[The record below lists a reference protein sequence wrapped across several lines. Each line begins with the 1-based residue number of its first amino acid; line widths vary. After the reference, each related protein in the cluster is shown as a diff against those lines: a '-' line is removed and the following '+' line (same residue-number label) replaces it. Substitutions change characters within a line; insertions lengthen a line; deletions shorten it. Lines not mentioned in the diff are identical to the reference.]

1 MARDHTIRPPRRHQ
15 DSRSSASSRSNQSS
29 QISRTP
35 ASTSNS
41 RASSKRAASNAPSGP
56 SRPREQVRRGP
67 FPDTST
73 DTPSEARNEAE
84 ENDDTLIEVIM
95 AVDLTPRGTV
105 GCCYYVARDEKLYF
119 MEDIQCGNVDVIEAL
134 RTFIEPTV
142 ILVSTKI
149 DDKVIERF
157 DPEAA
162 NADYAHSDNDQFR
175 LPFLLEVRPPNEFTY
190 EVGKN
195 KLVSLRLGQ
204 EHGTR
209 VSFRIPG
216 EIVPMDHLDEEG
228 TIGQQGQLLRL
239 AGWIDLESRSTV
251 GCAGALVS
259 YLQRRRAVAYLPGDR
274 AAYLMFRI
282 ATFEMFSL
290 RETMFINVDTLHSL
304 QIMGAESHPHS
315 HNKGPTKTSSGEKEG
330 LSVYGLFHHLART
343 PQGRFLLRQ
352 QFLRPSLNLDVINE
366 RLSALGVFTR
376 PDNDPPLQSLVQ
388 SLKSVGN
395 MRVMMVNLRKGVGGS
410 TKGARGFSKSIWT
423 SIRAFVFYALKIK
436 DTLLDVIRGET
447 LAIRNKTEEG
457 RTIIIPGVDEEL
469 DQMKHTLDSLDDFLN
484 RVARKLSEKM
494 PSDIRATLNVIYFP
508 QIGFLCTTPV
518 DQVTGNAVYD
528 GTFDSPW
535 ERMFST
541 EEQVYFKNSE
551 TREMDDHFGDVYGII
566 SDREIEISHEL
577 AQFLLQYEEM
587 LTSCSDTCGELD
599 SLLALAQGAK
609 IYKLCRP
616 RMTRE
621 NVVRIEGGRHIL
633 QELTVPSFVAN
644 DTYLRGGEG
653 DGSFGEADE
662 SCGTITET
670 LTSSAARHA
679 NEHKDSPSMLVLTG
693 PNYSGKSV
701 YLKQVA
707 LIIGLTDKILSRVTT
722 RETVSRAQSAF
733 MIDLQQISLALSL
746 ATRRSLLII
755 DEFGKGTESSDGAGL
770 ACAVMEHLLRLGS
783 ERPKVIGA
791 THFHEIFEMGLLKPR
806 PALAFGHMEVRIDV
820 EASEVSDQITY
831 LYNFREG
838 RSTSSFGTCCAAMN
852 GVPPV
857 IVQRAENL
865 ILLSMRGEDLV
876 AACCQM
882 PEDEAAELEE
892 AEQIA
897 RDFLE
902 ADLYQDPKATLADI
916 LTVSTTTGSRNC
928 EKKIDGLDDRLTNI
942 EHALASIASKLENNQ
957 TPSASGKSVGQIRRP
972 QSRLF
977 DSIVVPAVKTPAHF
991 EGKTGNNTQSDYVR
1005 NLLVQVVGETPSVG
1019 QNAEVKAALT
1029 AMEELV
1035 TRHNHDIALTT
1046 SLNQSLLDPSLAGVD
1061 IGTLGRP
1068 PWEVVTSVL
1077 DKALKAPNLMFANL
1091 SSMLKLETLCEIIE
1105 DAYFHPTTCGT
1116 ARRLLA
1122 YGVLFNLFTWFSMTP
1137 WSGIDRK
1144 TLKEYALLA
1153 RKHMEIALS
1162 QLGMFYSATYENAVA
1177 LCVGTACAIQQCRP
1191 SLAWVLVSNAAELC
1205 QNLGYHRFETMK
1217 YDTKQEQRFKMHIF
1231 WFVCMFEKQLS
1242 LRLGRVSRIHDW
1254 DVSLPLLAIR
1264 ETAPN
1269 GFKGGD
1275 KLIYWVK
1282 VAKVSGQIYE
1292 KLYSP
1297 AAFRRPSEERSR
1309 AAAALVEAMNKAWS
1323 ERGQGSIMEMKEN
1336 LSLSETEVPSKRR
1349 KLRHESQVALEPDTN
1364 TQSVSSRLEGV
1375 FLYADVVVH
1384 YSTCALIQRATSLDN
1399 STFSQECLES
1409 SRAALIA
1416 HMRSN
1421 AKFNTGEKT
1430 ELWAGYVQWSILQ
1443 APLTPFMVLFSNA
1456 IQQTDPTDLKS
1467 LADFVTSL
1475 ESCREFSAGAEKL
1488 YKMCLLFSKVAGFY
1502 IQAKIQERQT
1512 AQMPSSSG
1520 LEQGYTDA
1528 INADAPID
1536 LDTIA
1541 QFGPH
1546 LSALGFVSDPM
1557 WSTTEHAPGMTT
1569 QGQEFYVP
1577 ELEVDNVSGS
1587 DGLGTRY
1594 DTEGVSHN
1602 SIQDWFAGS
1611 RYLNGFIDTGI
1622 DMQMPEFSFV

>member
-15 DSRSSASSRSNQSS
+15 GSRSSASSRSNHSS

-35 ASTSNS
+35 ASTSSS

-105 GCCYYVARDEKLYF
+105 GCCYYVAREEKLYF
-119 MEDIQCGNVDVIEAL
+119 MEDIQCGDVDVIEAL

-175 LPFLLEVRPPNEFTY
+175 LPFILEVRPPNEFTY

-228 TIGQQGQLLRL
+228 PTGQQGQLLRL

-274 AAYLMFRI
+274 AAYLMFHI
-282 ATFEMFSL
+282 ATLEMFSL
-290 RETMFINVDTLHSL
+290 RETMFINADTLHSL

-388 SLKSVGN
+388 SLRSVGN

-447 LAIRNKTEEG
+447 LAIRNKVIEQFEGYHLAQIGRRISETIDLERSTEEG

-494 PSDIRATLNVIYFP
+494 PSNIRATLNVIYFP

-577 AQFLLQYEEM
+577 AQFLLQYEEL
-587 LTSCSDTCGELD
+587 LTFCSDICGELD

-653 DGSFGEADE
+653 DGSFEEADE
-662 SCGTITET
+662 SCGTITQT
-670 LTSSAARHA
+670 LTSSAACHTYD
-679 NEHKDSPSMLVLTG
+679 HKDSPSMLVLTG

-707 LIIGLTDKILSRVTT
+707 LIVYMAHIGSFVPADSAKIGLTDKILSRVTT

-733 MIDLQQISLALSL
+733 MIDLQQMSLALSL
-746 ATRRSLLII
+746 STRRSLLII

-770 ACAVMEHLLRLGS
+770 ACAVMEHLLSLGS

-791 THFHEIFEMGLLKPR
+791 THFHEMFEMSLLKPR

-820 EASEVSDQITY
+820 EASKVSDQITY

-838 RSTSSFGTCCAAMN
+838 RSTSSFGTCCAALN
-852 GVPPV
+852 GVPPE

-902 ADLYQDPKATLADI
+902 ADLYQDPKASLADI
-916 LTVSTTTGSRNC
+916 LTVSTTTGSR
-928 EKKIDGLDDRLTNI
+928 
-942 EHALASIASKLENNQ
+942 
-957 TPSASGKSVGQIRRP
+957 
-972 QSRLF
+972 
-977 DSIVVPAVKTPAHF
+977 
-991 EGKTGNNTQSDYVR
+991 
-1005 NLLVQVVGETPSVG
+1005 
-1019 QNAEVKAALT
+1019 
-1029 AMEELV
+1029 
-1035 TRHNHDIALTT
+1035 
-1046 SLNQSLLDPSLAGVD
+1046 
-1061 IGTLGRP
+1061 
-1068 PWEVVTSVL
+1068 
-1077 DKALKAPNLMFANL
+1077 
-1091 SSMLKLETLCEIIE
+1091 
-1105 DAYFHPTTCGT
+1105 
-1116 ARRLLA
+1116 
-1122 YGVLFNLFTWFSMTP
+1122 
-1137 WSGIDRK
+1137 
-1144 TLKEYALLA
+1144 
-1153 RKHMEIALS
+1153 
-1162 QLGMFYSATYENAVA
+1162 
-1177 LCVGTACAIQQCRP
+1177 
-1191 SLAWVLVSNAAELC
+1191 
-1205 QNLGYHRFETMK
+1205 
-1217 YDTKQEQRFKMHIF
+1217 
-1231 WFVCMFEKQLS
+1231 
-1242 LRLGRVSRIHDW
+1242 DW
-1254 DVSLPLLAIR
+1254 
-1264 ETAPN
+1264 
-1269 GFKGGD
+1269 
-1275 KLIYWVK
+1275 
-1282 VAKVSGQIYE
+1282 
-1292 KLYSP
+1292 
-1297 AAFRRPSEERSR
+1297 
-1309 AAAALVEAMNKAWS
+1309 
-1323 ERGQGSIMEMKEN
+1323 
-1336 LSLSETEVPSKRR
+1336 
-1349 KLRHESQVALEPDTN
+1349 
-1364 TQSVSSRLEGV
+1364 
-1375 FLYADVVVH
+1375 
-1384 YSTCALIQRATSLDN
+1384 
-1399 STFSQECLES
+1399 
-1409 SRAALIA
+1409 
-1416 HMRSN
+1416 
-1421 AKFNTGEKT
+1421 
-1430 ELWAGYVQWSILQ
+1430 
-1443 APLTPFMVLFSNA
+1443 
-1456 IQQTDPTDLKS
+1456 
-1467 LADFVTSL
+1467 
-1475 ESCREFSAGAEKL
+1475 
-1488 YKMCLLFSKVAGFY
+1488 
-1502 IQAKIQERQT
+1502 
-1512 AQMPSSSG
+1512 
-1520 LEQGYTDA
+1520 
-1528 INADAPID
+1528 
-1536 LDTIA
+1536 
-1541 QFGPH
+1541 
-1546 LSALGFVSDPM
+1546 
-1557 WSTTEHAPGMTT
+1557 
-1569 QGQEFYVP
+1569 
-1577 ELEVDNVSGS
+1577 
-1587 DGLGTRY
+1587 
-1594 DTEGVSHN
+1594 
-1602 SIQDWFAGS
+1602 
-1611 RYLNGFIDTGI
+1611 
-1622 DMQMPEFSFV
+1622 

>member
-1 MARDHTIRPPRRHQ
+1 MARNHTTRPPHRHQ
-15 DSRSSASSRSNQSS
+15 GSRSSASSRGNRSS

-35 ASTSNS
+35 TSTSSS
-41 RASSKRAASNAPSGP
+41 RASSKRAASNVPSGP

-67 FPDTST
+67 FLDTST

-119 MEDIQCGNVDVIEAL
+119 MEDIQCGDVDVIEAL

-149 DDKVIERF
+149 DDKLIERF

-175 LPFLLEVRPPNEFTY
+175 LPFILEVRPPNEFSY

-195 KLVSLRLGQ
+195 KLVSLRLGL

-209 VSFRIPG
+209 VSFRVPG

-239 AGWIDLESRSTV
+239 AGWVDLESRSTV

-259 YLQRRRAVAYLPGDR
+259 YLQRRRAVAYLPGDH
-274 AAYLMFRI
+274 AAYLVFRI
-282 ATFEMFSL
+282 ATLEMFSL
-290 RETMFINVDTLHSL
+290 RETMFINADTLHSL

-315 HNKGPTKTSSGEKEG
+315 HNKGPTKTRSGEKEG

-366 RLSALGVFTR
+366 RLSALEVFTR

-423 SIRAFVFYALKIK
+423 AIRAFVFYALKLK
-436 DTLLDVIRGET
+436 DTLLDIIRGET
-447 LAIRNKTEEG
+447 LAIRNKVIEQFEGYHLAQIGRRISETIDLERSTEEG
-457 RTIIIPGVDEEL
+457 RTIILPGVNEEL

-508 QIGFLCTTPV
+508 QVGFLCTTPI
-518 DQVTGNAVYD
+518 DQVTGKAVYD

-577 AQFLLQYEEM
+577 AQFLLQYEEL
-587 LTSCSDTCGELD
+587 LTSCSDICGELD

-644 DTYLRGGEG
+644 NTYLRGGEG
-653 DGSFGEADE
+653 DRSFEEADGN
-662 SCGTITET
+662 CGTRTQT
-670 LTSSAARHA
+670 LTSSAARLA
-679 NEHKDSPSMLVLTG
+679 YEHKNSPSMLVLTG

-707 LIIGLTDKILSRVTT
+707 LIVYMAHIGSFVPADSAKIGLTDKILSRVTT

-770 ACAVMEHLLRLGS
+770 ACAVMEHLLSLGS

-838 RSTSSFGTCCAAMN
+838 RSTSSFGTCCAALN
-852 GVPPV
+852 GVPPE

-865 ILLSMRGEDLV
+865 ILLSMQGEDLV

-897 RDFLE
+897 RGFLE

-916 LTVSTTTGSRNC
+916 LTISTTTDSRN
-928 EKKIDGLDDRLTNI
+928 
-942 EHALASIASKLENNQ
+942 
-957 TPSASGKSVGQIRRP
+957 
-972 QSRLF
+972 
-977 DSIVVPAVKTPAHF
+977 
-991 EGKTGNNTQSDYVR
+991 
-1005 NLLVQVVGETPSVG
+1005 
-1019 QNAEVKAALT
+1019 
-1029 AMEELV
+1029 
-1035 TRHNHDIALTT
+1035 
-1046 SLNQSLLDPSLAGVD
+1046 
-1061 IGTLGRP
+1061 
-1068 PWEVVTSVL
+1068 W
-1077 DKALKAPNLMFANL
+1077 
-1091 SSMLKLETLCEIIE
+1091 
-1105 DAYFHPTTCGT
+1105 
-1116 ARRLLA
+1116 
-1122 YGVLFNLFTWFSMTP
+1122 
-1137 WSGIDRK
+1137 
-1144 TLKEYALLA
+1144 
-1153 RKHMEIALS
+1153 
-1162 QLGMFYSATYENAVA
+1162 
-1177 LCVGTACAIQQCRP
+1177 
-1191 SLAWVLVSNAAELC
+1191 
-1205 QNLGYHRFETMK
+1205 
-1217 YDTKQEQRFKMHIF
+1217 
-1231 WFVCMFEKQLS
+1231 
-1242 LRLGRVSRIHDW
+1242 
-1254 DVSLPLLAIR
+1254 
-1264 ETAPN
+1264 
-1269 GFKGGD
+1269 
-1275 KLIYWVK
+1275 
-1282 VAKVSGQIYE
+1282 
-1292 KLYSP
+1292 
-1297 AAFRRPSEERSR
+1297 
-1309 AAAALVEAMNKAWS
+1309 
-1323 ERGQGSIMEMKEN
+1323 
-1336 LSLSETEVPSKRR
+1336 
-1349 KLRHESQVALEPDTN
+1349 
-1364 TQSVSSRLEGV
+1364 
-1375 FLYADVVVH
+1375 
-1384 YSTCALIQRATSLDN
+1384 
-1399 STFSQECLES
+1399 
-1409 SRAALIA
+1409 
-1416 HMRSN
+1416 
-1421 AKFNTGEKT
+1421 
-1430 ELWAGYVQWSILQ
+1430 
-1443 APLTPFMVLFSNA
+1443 
-1456 IQQTDPTDLKS
+1456 
-1467 LADFVTSL
+1467 
-1475 ESCREFSAGAEKL
+1475 
-1488 YKMCLLFSKVAGFY
+1488 
-1502 IQAKIQERQT
+1502 
-1512 AQMPSSSG
+1512 
-1520 LEQGYTDA
+1520 
-1528 INADAPID
+1528 
-1536 LDTIA
+1536 
-1541 QFGPH
+1541 
-1546 LSALGFVSDPM
+1546 
-1557 WSTTEHAPGMTT
+1557 
-1569 QGQEFYVP
+1569 
-1577 ELEVDNVSGS
+1577 
-1587 DGLGTRY
+1587 
-1594 DTEGVSHN
+1594 
-1602 SIQDWFAGS
+1602 
-1611 RYLNGFIDTGI
+1611 
-1622 DMQMPEFSFV
+1622 